1 MKKRAKIK
9 RMIYDA
15 LPALVLSLALTFI
28 VFYSVSK
35 AISFENEKV
44 FDVRDNT
51 IRLRIVA
58 NSDADYD
65 RKLKYEVRD
74 GIIKIAPVIFSGA
87 ESIEKAREIA
97 YNNIENIRENAKQTV
112 EKNGYSYPVSVYL
125 QKENCPVR
133 RYSDFTFPAG
143 EYLTLRVDIGKAEG
157 RNWWCVMFPP
167 LCLDF
172 AADSV
177 CDGEETFLAY
187 GFPEET
193 VKELCE
199 NTEKTER
206 FKTRIAA
213 LDFIYGIFDKNKT
226 G

>member
-1 MKKRAKIK
+1 
-9 RMIYDA
+9 MIYDA
-15 LPALVLSLALTFI
+15 LPAVFTSLALTFI

-51 IRLRIVA
+51 IRLRVVA
-58 NSDADYD
+58 NSDKEFDQ
-65 RKLKYEVRD
+65 KLKYEVRD
-74 GIIKIAPVIFSGA
+74 GIVKMAIGLFSDA
-87 ESIEKAREIA
+87 DSIEKAREIA
-97 YNNIENIRENAKQTV
+97 YNNIEKISENAKTTV
-112 EKNGYSYPVSVYL
+112 KENGYSYPVNVYL
-125 QKENCPVR
+125 QKENCPLR
-133 RYSDFTFPAG
+133 RYADFTFPAG
-143 EYLTLRVDIGKAEG
+143 EYLTLRVDIGKVKG

-167 LCLDF
+167 LCMDF
-172 AADSV
+172 ASESV
-177 CDGEETFLAY
+177 YTDEETLLAC
-187 GFPEET
+187 GFSEET

-199 NTEKTER
+199 NTEKTKN